1 MQGAL
6 PPCCLPLELLHLLQ
20 DPQGIRLWSWQ
31 QQSLWTGEDYNNN
44 NNNTNTFLF
53 QEFPDLAKE
62 KSEMERVV
70 EMGVG
75 ESDRTLANQIARSDI
90 TKLYLMSEL
99 LLLLLLLLL
108 SSSSHS
114 TKLSPG
120 YYWTILAMTTV
131 GNLPHPT
138 TKVRFVF

>member
-1 MQGAL
+1 MLLYLCYKGAL
-6 PPCCLPLELLHLLQ
+6 PPRCLPLELLHLLQ

-31 QQSLWTGEDYNNN
+31 QQSLWTGEDYN

-99 LLLLLLLLL
+99 LLLLLLF
-108 SSSSHS
+108 HS

-138 TKVRFVF
+138 TKVLFVF

>member
-1 MQGAL
+1 
-6 PPCCLPLELLHLLQ
+6 
-20 DPQGIRLWSWQ
+20 
-31 QQSLWTGEDYNNN
+31 
-44 NNNTNTFLF
+44 
-53 QEFPDLAKE
+53 
-62 KSEMERVV
+62 MERVV

-90 TKLYLMSEL
+90 TKLYLMSE
-99 LLLLLLLLL
+99 LLLLL

-138 TKVRFVF
+138 TKVRFGIKL